1 MIETRA
7 SRLEALV
14 GTHFKSVWRLLHHF
28 GVPAA
33 TVEDATQEVFLVAT
47 ARIDEIAPGS
57 ERAFLFG
64 TALRV
69 AQAQRRNKGRE
80 TADDQIDEE
89 RGHGPDPE
97 EAVGHKQKRELLI
110 ELLRGLEDT
119 QREAFVL
126 YEIEGLT
133 IHEVA
138 AVLAVPIG
146 TAASRLRRAR
156 EAFEANLERYKKRWR
171 GKP

>member
-1 MIETRA
+1 MSAAAGSMAMREGGRPLPILLPSTNSAMIETRA

-69 AQAQRRNKGRE
+69 AQAQRRN
-80 TADDQIDEE
+80 
-89 RGHGPDPE
+89 
-97 EAVGHKQKRELLI
+97 
-110 ELLRGLEDT
+110 
-119 QREAFVL
+119 
-126 YEIEGLT
+126 
-133 IHEVA
+133 
-138 AVLAVPIG
+138 
-146 TAASRLRRAR
+146 
-156 EAFEANLERYKKRWR
+156 
-171 GKP
+171 